1 MKIFRFVVKGLM
13 LAVALGVM
21 PGLAA
26 AEDAPRKPES
36 LRKIQTRPAQKAPAA
51 APRSASN
58 PCAIYGAGFVRIEGT
73 ETCVRMGG
81 SVGAGVGGASVR

>member
-1 MKIFRFVVKGLM
+1 MKIFGYVIKGLM
-13 LAVALGVM
+13 MAVALGAM

-26 AEDAPRKPES
+26 AEAAARQPKVPAK
-36 LRKIQTRPAQKAPAA
+36 LQTLPAQKAPSS

-58 PCAIYGAGFVRIEGT
+58 PCAMYGAGFVRIEGT